1 MDQINNNLND
11 IKEDYE
17 KNNMKNSFIRPSK
30 SRVLKSYAKQKD
42 ESKMLKSLGKKS
54 KLINLPMAKINE
66 EPKI

>member
-1 MDQINNNLND
+1 MDQINSNLND